1 MRSTKL
7 QESSAGQMLLA
18 TGVVLLMSL
27 LSMAIFGVKVAG
39 LTLPHEAASDDVIDT
54 TIRCLRRY
62 SPSTQARME
71 LWMDGGLEPLEAA
84 ELGFETVHD
93 DLLHHGELRG
103 VEIKLTNMAVSELDS
118 NTLQVSAE
126 LGVSD
131 GEAMLNTM
139 WRSRSPFNP
148 RDEHQRLG

>member
-54 TIRCLRRY
+54 TQQVLETIQPL
-62 SPSTQARME
+62 TQARME
-71 LWMDGGLEPLEAA
+71 LWMDGGLDPLEAA
-84 ELGFETVHD
+84 ELGFDTVHD

-103 VEIKLTNMAVSELDS
+103 VEIKLTNMAVTELDS
-118 NTLQVSAE
+118 STLQVNAE

-131 GEAMLNTM
+131 GEAMLNYDVAFTLTVQ
-139 WRSRSPFNP
+139 SS
-148 RDEHQRLG
+148 

>member
-7 QESSAGQMLLA
+7 QESGAGQMLLA

-54 TIRCLRRY
+54 TQQVLETIQPL
-62 SPSTQARME
+62 TQARME

-103 VEIKLTNMAVSELDS
+103 VEIKLTNMAVTELDS
-118 NTLQVSAE
+118 STLQVNAE

-131 GEAMLNTM
+131 GEAMLNYDVAFTLTVQ
-139 WRSRSPFNP
+139 SS
-148 RDEHQRLG
+148 

>member
-1 MRSTKL
+1 MQSTEL
-7 QESSAGQMLLA
+7 RESQAGQMLLA

-54 TIRCLRRY
+54 TNQVLESIQPL
-62 SPSTQARME
+62 TQARMD
-71 LWMDGGLEPLEAA
+71 LWVDGGLEPMEAA
-84 ELGFETVHD
+84 ELGFDTVHD

-103 VEIKLTNMAVSELDS
+103 VEIKLTNMVLTEVDASTIAVA
-118 NTLQVSAE
+118 AE

-131 GEAMLNTM
+131 GEAMLNYDVNFTLDVQ
-139 WRSRSPFNP
+139 SS
-148 RDEHQRLG
+148 

>member
-39 LTLPHEAASDDVIDT
+39 LTLTHEAASDDVIDT
-54 TIRCLRRY
+54 TQQVLETIQPL
-62 SPSTQARME
+62 TQARME

-103 VEIKLTNMAVSELDS
+103 VEIKLTNMAVTELDS
-118 NTLQVSAE
+118 STLEVNAE

-131 GEAMLNTM
+131 GEAMLNYDVAFTLTVQ
-139 WRSRSPFNP
+139 SS
-148 RDEHQRLG
+148 

>member
-1 MRSTKL
+1 MQTSDLR
-7 QESSAGQMLLA
+7 ESQAGQMLLA

-54 TIRCLRRY
+54 TNQVLENIQPL
-62 SPSTQARME
+62 TQARMD
-71 LWMDGGLEPLEAA
+71 LWVDGGLEPMEAA
-84 ELGFETVHD
+84 ELGFDTVHD

-103 VEIKLTNMAVSELDS
+103 VEIKLTNMVLSQVDA
-118 NTLQVSAE
+118 NTISVVAE

-131 GEAMLNTM
+131 GEAMLNYDVNFTLDVQ
-139 WRSRSPFNP
+139 SS
-148 RDEHQRLG
+148 

>member
-54 TIRCLRRY
+54 TQQVLQTIQPL
-62 SPSTQARME
+62 TQARME

-103 VEIKLTNMAVSELDS
+103 VEIKLTNMAVTELDS
-118 NTLQVSAE
+118 STLQVNAE

-131 GEAMLNTM
+131 GEAMLNYDVAFTLTVQ
-139 WRSRSPFNP
+139 SS
-148 RDEHQRLG
+148 

>member
-1 MRSTKL
+1 MQSTDL
-7 QESSAGQMLLA
+7 RESQAGQMLLA

-54 TIRCLRRY
+54 TNQVLESIQPL
-62 SPSTQARME
+62 TQARMD
-71 LWMDGGLEPLEAA
+71 LWVDGGLEPMEAA

-103 VEIKLTNMAVSELDS
+103 VEIKLTNMVLTQVDASTIAVA
-118 NTLQVSAE
+118 AE

-131 GEAMLNTM
+131 GEAMLNYDVNFTLDVQ
-139 WRSRSPFNP
+139 SS
-148 RDEHQRLG
+148 

>member
-1 MRSTKL
+1 MRVTKL
-7 QESSAGQMLLA
+7 QESNAGQMLLA

-27 LSMAIFGVKVAG
+27 LSMAIFRVKVAG

-54 TIRCLRRY
+54 TQQVLETIQPL
-62 SPSTQARME
+62 TQARME

-93 DLLHHGELRG
+93 DFLHHGELRG
-103 VEIKLTNMAVSELDS
+103 VEIKLTNMAVTELDS
-118 NTLQVSAE
+118 STLQVNAE

-131 GEAMLNTM
+131 GEAMLNYDVAFTLTVQ
-139 WRSRSPFNP
+139 SS
-148 RDEHQRLG
+148 

>member
-1 MRSTKL
+1 MRASQLKDAN
-7 QESSAGQMLLA
+7 AGQMLLA

-54 TIRCLRRY
+54 TDQVLDTIQPL
-62 SPSTQARME
+62 TQARMD

-131 GEAMLNTM
+131 GEAMLNYDVSFTLTVQ
-139 WRSRSPFNP
+139 SS
-148 RDEHQRLG
+148 

>member
-1 MRSTKL
+1 MRSTPL
-7 QESSAGQMLLA
+7 SDSQAGQMLLA

-39 LTLPHEAASDDVIDT
+39 LTLPHEPASDDVIDT
-54 TIRCLRRY
+54 TEQVLESIQPL
-62 SPSTQARME
+62 TQARMN

-84 ELGFETVHD
+84 ELGFDTVHD

-103 VEIKLTNMAVSELDS
+103 VEIKLTNFVLNQTDAETILV
-118 NTLQVSAE
+118 NAE

-131 GEAMLNTM
+131 GEAMLSYDVSFTLEVQ
-139 WRSRSPFNP
+139 SS
-148 RDEHQRLG
+148 

>member
-1 MRSTKL
+1 MRSTSL
-7 QESSAGQMLLA
+7 SESQAGQMLLA

-54 TIRCLRRY
+54 TEQVLDTIQPL
-62 SPSTQARME
+62 TQARMD
-71 LWMDGGLEPLEAA
+71 LWIEGGLEPMQAA
-84 ELGFETVHD
+84 ELGFDTVHD

-103 VEIKLTNMAVSELDS
+103 VEIKLTNMVLTEIDSSTIAVM
-118 NTLQVSAE
+118 AE

-131 GEAMLNTM
+131 GEAMLNYDVRFTL
-139 WRSRSPFNP
+139 
-148 RDEHQRLG
+148 DV

>member
-1 MRSTKL
+1 MRSTPL
-7 QESSAGQMLLA
+7 SDSQAGQMLLA

-39 LTLPHEAASDDVIDT
+39 LTLPLEPASDDVIDT
-54 TIRCLRRY
+54 TEQVLESIQPL
-62 SPSTQARME
+62 TQARMN

-84 ELGFETVHD
+84 ELGFDTVHD

-103 VEIKLTNMAVSELDS
+103 VEIKLTNLVLNQTDAETILV
-118 NTLQVSAE
+118 NAE

-131 GEAMLNTM
+131 GEAMLSYDVSFTLEVQ
-139 WRSRSPFNP
+139 SS
-148 RDEHQRLG
+148 

>member
-1 MRSTKL
+1 MRSTELKD
-7 QESSAGQMLLA
+7 ANGGQMLLA

-54 TIRCLRRY
+54 TDQVLETIQPL
-62 SPSTQARME
+62 TQARME

-93 DLLHHGELRG
+93 DLFHHGELRG

-131 GEAMLNTM
+131 GEAMLNYEVAFTLTVQA
-139 WRSRSPFNP
+139 S
-148 RDEHQRLG
+148 

>member
-1 MRSTKL
+1 MRPTSL
-7 QESSAGQMLLA
+7 RDSQAGQMLLA

-39 LTLPHEAASDDVIDT
+39 LTLPHEPASDDVIDT
-54 TIRCLRRY
+54 TEQVLESIQPL
-62 SPSTQARME
+62 TQARMD
-71 LWMDGGLEPLEAA
+71 LWIDGGLEPLEAA

-103 VEIKLTNMAVSELDS
+103 VEIKLTNMVLTQTDS
-118 NTLQVSAE
+118 STILVNAE

-131 GEAMLNTM
+131 GEAMLNYDLNFTLAVQ
-139 WRSRSPFNP
+139 SS
-148 RDEHQRLG
+148 

>member
-1 MRSTKL
+1 MRSTSL
-7 QESSAGQMLLA
+7 RESQAGQMLLA

-39 LTLPHEAASDDVIDT
+39 LTLPHEPASDDVIDT
-54 TIRCLRRY
+54 TEQVLESIQPL
-62 SPSTQARME
+62 TQARMD
-71 LWMDGGLEPLEAA
+71 LWVEGGLDALEAA

-103 VEIKLTNMAVSELDS
+103 VEIKLTNMVLNQTDS
-118 NTLQVSAE
+118 STILVNAE

-131 GEAMLNTM
+131 GDAMLNYDVSFTLDVQT
-139 WRSRSPFNP
+139 S
-148 RDEHQRLG
+148 

>member
-1 MRSTKL
+1 MRDTSLKDAN
-7 QESSAGQMLLA
+7 AGQMLLA

-54 TIRCLRRY
+54 TDQVLETIQPL
-62 SPSTQARME
+62 TQARME

-131 GEAMLNTM
+131 GEAMLNYEVAFTLTVQA
-139 WRSRSPFNP
+139 S
-148 RDEHQRLG
+148 

>member
-54 TIRCLRRY
+54 TQQVLETIQPL
-62 SPSTQARME
+62 TQARME

-103 VEIKLTNMAVSELDS
+103 VEIKLTNMAVTELDS
-118 NTLQVSAE
+118 STLQVNAE

-131 GEAMLNTM
+131 GEAMLNYDVAFTLTVQ
-139 WRSRSPFNP
+139 SS
-148 RDEHQRLG
+148 

>member
-1 MRSTKL
+1 MQSTDL
-7 QESSAGQMLLA
+7 RESQAGQMLLA

-54 TIRCLRRY
+54 TNQVLESIQPL
-62 SPSTQARME
+62 TQARMD
-71 LWMDGGLEPLEAA
+71 LWVDGGLEPMEAA
-84 ELGFETVHD
+84 EWGFETVHD

-103 VEIKLTNMAVSELDS
+103 VEIKLTNMVLTEVDAS
-118 NTLQVSAE
+118 TIAFTAE

-131 GEAMLNTM
+131 GEAMLNYDVNFTLDVQ
-139 WRSRSPFNP
+139 SS
-148 RDEHQRLG
+148 

>member
-1 MRSTKL
+1 MRSTNL
-7 QESSAGQMLLA
+7 RDSQAGQMLLA

-39 LTLPHEAASDDVIDT
+39 LTLPHEPASDDVIDT
-54 TIRCLRRY
+54 TEQVLESIQPL
-62 SPSTQARME
+62 TQARMD
-71 LWMDGGLEPLEAA
+71 LWVEGGLEALEAA

-103 VEIKLTNMAVSELDS
+103 VEIKLTNMVLNQTDS
-118 NTLQVSAE
+118 STIQVNAE

-131 GEAMLNTM
+131 GDAMLNYDVSFTLDVQT
-139 WRSRSPFNP
+139 S
-148 RDEHQRLG
+148 

>member
-1 MRSTKL
+1 MQSTSL
-7 QESSAGQMLLA
+7 RVSQAGQMLLA

-54 TIRCLRRY
+54 TNQVLESIQPL
-62 SPSTQARME
+62 TQARMD
-71 LWMDGGLEPLEAA
+71 LWVEGGLEPMQAA
-84 ELGFETVHD
+84 ELGFDTVHD

-103 VEIKLTNMAVSELDS
+103 VEIKLTNMVVTEVDS
-118 NTLQVSAE
+118 TTIVVSAE

-131 GEAMLNTM
+131 GEAMLNYDVSFTL
-139 WRSRSPFNP
+139 
-148 RDEHQRLG
+148 DV

>member
-7 QESSAGQMLLA
+7 QESNAGQMLLA

-54 TIRCLRRY
+54 TQQVLETIQPL
-62 SPSTQARME
+62 TQARME

-93 DLLHHGELRG
+93 DFLHHGELRG
-103 VEIKLTNMAVSELDS
+103 VEIKLTNMAVTELDS
-118 NTLQVSAE
+118 STLQVNAE

-131 GEAMLNTM
+131 GEAMLNYDVAFTLTVQ
-139 WRSRSPFNP
+139 SS
-148 RDEHQRLG
+148 

>member
-1 MRSTKL
+1 MRSTPL
-7 QESSAGQMLLA
+7 SDSQAGQMLLA

-39 LTLPHEAASDDVIDT
+39 LTLPHEPASDDVIDT
-54 TIRCLRRY
+54 TEQVLESIQPL
-62 SPSTQARME
+62 TQARMN

-84 ELGFETVHD
+84 ELGFDTVHD

-103 VEIKLTNMAVSELDS
+103 VEIKLT
-118 NTLQVSAE
+118 TLVLNQTDAETILVNAE

-131 GEAMLNTM
+131 GEAMLSYDVSFTLEVQ
-139 WRSRSPFNP
+139 SS
-148 RDEHQRLG
+148 

>member
-1 MRSTKL
+1 MRTNDL
-7 QESSAGQMLLA
+7 RESQAGQMLLA

-54 TIRCLRRY
+54 TNQVLETVQ
-62 SPSTQARME
+62 PLTQARMD
-71 LWMDGGLEPLEAA
+71 LWIDGGLEPMEAA

-103 VEIKLTNMAVSELDS
+103 VEIKITNMVLTQPDA
-118 NTLQVSAE
+118 TTIRVSAE

-131 GEAMLNTM
+131 GEAMLNYDVNFTLDVQ
-139 WRSRSPFNP
+139 SS
-148 RDEHQRLG
+148 

>member
-1 MRSTKL
+1 MRSTPL
-7 QESSAGQMLLA
+7 SDSQAGQMLRA

-39 LTLPHEAASDDVIDT
+39 LTLPHEPASDDVIDT
-54 TIRCLRRY
+54 TEQVLESIQPL
-62 SPSTQARME
+62 TQARMN

-84 ELGFETVHD
+84 ELGFDTVHD

-103 VEIKLTNMAVSELDS
+103 VEIKLTNLVLNQTDAETILV
-118 NTLQVSAE
+118 NAE

-131 GEAMLNTM
+131 GEAMLSYDVSFTLEVQ
-139 WRSRSPFNP
+139 SS
-148 RDEHQRLG
+148 